1 MTYSNSP
8 TKFGIWLACLTI
20 YLLTGCVSS
29 RKITGVKPVHPPLP
43 LKGTAGILI
52 KEVDSI
58 TPSFEWSEYEKQ
70 ENVSYDFAIWEI
82 GYDTNEVPNGFTYG
96 EPVYYEEKINN
107 LSHTLNSPLEYNTL
121 YMWSVRPR
129 LEEEVGIWA
138 SYSENTISIWGS
150 SGRSNWRFPF
160 RTPNK
165 EKTNDP

>member
-1 MTYSNSP
+1 
-8 TKFGIWLACLTI
+8 
-20 YLLTGCVSS
+20 
-29 RKITGVKPVHPPLP
+29 
-43 LKGTAGILI
+43 
-52 KEVDSI
+52 
-58 TPSFEWSEYEKQ
+58 
-70 ENVSYDFAIWEI
+70 
-82 GYDTNEVPNGFTYG
+82 VPNGFTYG

-107 LSHTLNSPLEYNTL
+107 LSHTLNSPLKYNTL

-165 EKTNDP
+165 EKTNDQ